1 MGFYIGQKKEP
12 RRSSVIITR
21 AQGVSNGIPE
31 SVYYIIFLWL
41 SKILNRYINKSD
53 MILPEYLDS
62 VAPVSS
68 GAFFLMGVVPSWN
81 PFNPHL
87 TEYGF

>member
-31 SVYYIIFLWL
+31 SVYYIIFTGL
-41 SKILNRYINKSD
+41 SKMLIPHRNNLKVFCPG
-53 MILPEYLDS
+53 LL
-62 VAPVSS
+62 V
-68 GAFFLMGVVPSWN
+68 VVPGLF
-81 PFNPHL
+81 FNYIHL
-87 TEYGF
+87 ITGSPL